1 MNKKIKYFIWLFFIY
16 IMYLS
21 VHGIDK
27 NSAIFNLI
35 HIFSSANNFLLL
47 LYAVSFIIVFVFY
60 QQHKKRFDT
69 GSFLYLIYVMGG
81 IGACWYYAQD
91 KVDLYY
97 PNIQIAPLL
106 YLFLTINICLLP
118 LWNAK
123 FSSLH
128 RINDNGM
135 TEIYDG
141 LSFAFF
147 VLSILPLVSLL
158 SHFSVQQLVGS
169 NLSNMYEYSG
179 DKSALFFSGPSKLC
193 FALIRRFEVLVIIL
207 LFYQLSKRQ
216 TKYVY
221 ELCVPIMVFT
231 LFKLLSGSRGGL
243 VGTGL
248 LMVTLFLTLR
258 QTFSEKIRKAVV
270 KIGVAAGS
278 LFVLAL
284 TAISV
289 SRFSQHTNKE
299 DTIDVWISQYM
310 GEAIPR
316 FSDDVWGIQTL
327 LYGNQNFMFLRKL
340 MGLPYIENYNSY
352 KAMYGIKLGT
362 PVDVFYTF
370 MGDIYLDFGTIGGIV
385 FAIVFALIFSKFLKI
400 KNDIS
405 IPTLAVLCL
414 FFDLLGFGF
423 TANVF
428 RTIFIQEDMV
438 WLIIAIAVLYMIQ
451 LARQQ
456 NKNTPPISEIICRD
470 IFIEQPFSCGYLPLK
485 VCAL

>member
-1 MNKKIKYFIWLFFIY
+1 MNKKIKYFIWLFFFIY

-21 VHGIDK
+21 VHGVDK

-35 HIFSSANNFLLL
+35 HIFSSENNFLLL
-47 LYAVSFIIVFVFY
+47 LYAVFFIIVFVFY

-81 IGACWYYAQD
+81 VGACWYYAQD

-97 PNIQIAPLL
+97 PNIQIAPLF
-106 YLFLTINICLLP
+106 YLFVTINICLLP

-123 FSSLH
+123 FSSLQ
-128 RINDNGM
+128 RIKDNGM
-135 TEIYDG
+135 AEIYDG
-141 LSFAFF
+141 LSFVFF
-147 VLSILPLVSLL
+147 ALSILPLVSLL
-158 SHFSVQQLVGS
+158 SNFSVQQLVGS

-179 DKSALFFSGPSKLC
+179 DKSALFFSGPSKFC
-193 FALIRRFEVLVIIL
+193 FAMIRRFEILVVVL
-207 LFYQLSKRQ
+207 LFYQLSKRK

-221 ELCVPIMVFT
+221 ELCIPIMVFT

-248 LMVTLFLTLR
+248 LMVTLFLMLR
-258 QTFSEKIRKAVV
+258 QTFSAETRKTVV
-270 KIGVAAGS
+270 KIGAVVGS

-284 TAISV
+284 AAISI
-289 SRFSQHTNKE
+289 SRFSQNTNTE

-316 FSDDVWGIQTL
+316 FSDDAWGIKTL

-340 MGLPYIENYNSY
+340 IGLSYIENYDSY
-352 KAMYGIKLGT
+352 KTMYGIKLGT
-362 PVDVFYTF
+362 PVDVLYTF
-370 MGDIYLDFGTIGGIV
+370 MGDIYLDFGTIGGLV
-385 FAIVFALIFSKFLKI
+385 FSIIFAFIFSKFLKI

-423 TANVF
+423 TANVY
-428 RTIFIQEDMV
+428 RTIFIQQDMV
-438 WLIIAIAVLYMIQ
+438 WLIIAIVILYMVQ
-451 LARQQ
+451 LVRQQ
-456 NKNTPPISEIICRD
+456 NKNTPHL
-470 IFIEQPFSCGYLPLK
+470 GNNM
-485 VCAL
+485 

>member
-1 MNKKIKYFIWLFFIY
+1 
-16 IMYLS
+16 MYLS
-21 VHGIDK
+21 IHGVDK

-35 HIFSSANNFLLL
+35 HIFSSENNFLLL
-47 LYAVSFIIVFVFY
+47 LYAVFFIIVFVFY

-81 IGACWYYAQD
+81 VGACWYYAQD

-97 PNIQIAPLL
+97 PNIQIAPLF
-106 YLFLTINICLLP
+106 YLFVTINICLLP

-123 FSSLH
+123 FSSLQ
-128 RINDNGM
+128 RIKDNGM
-135 TEIYDG
+135 AEIYDG
-141 LSFAFF
+141 LSFVFF
-147 VLSILPLVSLL
+147 ALSILPLVSLL
-158 SHFSVQQLVGS
+158 SNFSFQQLVGS
-169 NLSNMYEYSG
+169 NLSNMYESSG
-179 DKSALFFSGPSKLC
+179 DKSALFFSGPSKFC
-193 FALIRRFEVLVIIL
+193 FAMIRRFEILVVVL
-207 LFYQLSKRQ
+207 LFYQLSKRK

-221 ELCVPIMVFT
+221 ELCIPIMVFT

-248 LMVTLFLTLR
+248 LMVTLFLMLR
-258 QTFSEKIRKAVV
+258 QTFSADTRKTVV
-270 KIGVAAGS
+270 KIGAVVGS

-284 TAISV
+284 AAISI
-289 SRFSQHTNKE
+289 SRFSQNTNTE

-316 FSDDVWGIQTL
+316 FSDDVWGIKTL

-340 MGLPYIENYNSY
+340 IGLSYIENYDSY
-352 KAMYGIKLGT
+352 KAIYGIKLGT

-370 MGDIYLDFGTIGGIV
+370 MGDIYLDFGTIGGVV
-385 FAIVFALIFSKFLKI
+385 FSIIFAFIFSKFLKI

-428 RTIFIQEDMV
+428 RTIFIQQDMV
-438 WLIIAIAVLYMIQ
+438 WLIIAIVILYMVQ
-451 LARQQ
+451 LVRQQ
-456 NKNTPPISEIICRD
+456 NKNTPPI
-470 IFIEQPFSCGYLPLK
+470 
-485 VCAL
+485 

>member
-1 MNKKIKYFIWLFFIY
+1 MNKKIKYFIWLFFFIY

-21 VHGIDK
+21 VHGVDK

-35 HIFSSANNFLLL
+35 HIFSSENNFLLL
-47 LYAVSFIIVFVFY
+47 LYAVFFIIVFVFY

-81 IGACWYYAQD
+81 VGACWYYAQD
-91 KVDLYY
+91 KGDLYY
-97 PNIQIAPLL
+97 PNIQIAPLF
-106 YLFLTINICLLP
+106 YLFVTINICLLP

-123 FSSLH
+123 FSSLQ
-128 RINDNGM
+128 RIKDNGM
-135 TEIYDG
+135 AEIYDG
-141 LSFAFF
+141 LSFVFF
-147 VLSILPLVSLL
+147 ALSILPLVSLL
-158 SHFSVQQLVGS
+158 SNFSVQQLVGS

-179 DKSALFFSGPSKLC
+179 DKSALFFSGPSKFC
-193 FALIRRFEVLVIIL
+193 FAMIRRFEILVVVL
-207 LFYQLSKRQ
+207 LFYQLSKRK

-221 ELCVPIMVFT
+221 ELCIPIMVFT

-248 LMVTLFLTLR
+248 LMVTLFLMLR
-258 QTFSEKIRKAVV
+258 QTFSAETRKTVV
-270 KIGVAAGS
+270 KIGAVVGS

-284 TAISV
+284 AAISI
-289 SRFSQHTNKE
+289 SRFSQNTNTE

-316 FSDDVWGIQTL
+316 FSDDAWGIKTL

-340 MGLPYIENYNSY
+340 IGLSYIENYDSY
-352 KAMYGIKLGT
+352 KTMYGIKLGT

-370 MGDIYLDFGTIGGIV
+370 MGDIYLDFGTIGGLV
-385 FAIVFALIFSKFLKI
+385 FSIIFAFIFSKFLKI

-423 TANVF
+423 TANVY
-428 RTIFIQEDMV
+428 RTIFIQQDMV
-438 WLIIAIAVLYMIQ
+438 WLIIAIVILYMVQ
-451 LARQQ
+451 LVRQQ
-456 NKNTPPISEIICRD
+456 NKNTPHL
-470 IFIEQPFSCGYLPLK
+470 GNNM
-485 VCAL
+485 

>member
-1 MNKKIKYFIWLFFIY
+1 MNKKIKYFIWLFFFIY

-21 VHGIDK
+21 IHGVDK

-35 HIFSSANNFLLL
+35 HIFSSENNFLLL
-47 LYAVSFIIVFVFY
+47 LYAVFFIIVFVFY

-81 IGACWYYAQD
+81 VGACWYYAQD

-97 PNIQIAPLL
+97 PNIQIAPLF
-106 YLFLTINICLLP
+106 YLFVTINICLLP

-123 FSSLH
+123 FSSLQ
-128 RINDNGM
+128 RIKDNGM
-135 TEIYDG
+135 AEIYDG
-141 LSFAFF
+141 LSFVFF
-147 VLSILPLVSLL
+147 ALSILPLVSLL
-158 SHFSVQQLVGS
+158 SNFSVQQLVGS
-169 NLSNMYEYSG
+169 NLSNMYESSG
-179 DKSALFFSGPSKLC
+179 DKSALFFSGPSKFC
-193 FALIRRFEVLVIIL
+193 FAMIRRFEILVVVL
-207 LFYQLSKRQ
+207 LFYQLSKRK

-221 ELCVPIMVFT
+221 ELCIPIMVFT

-248 LMVTLFLTLR
+248 LMVTLFLMLR
-258 QTFSEKIRKAVV
+258 QTFSAETRKTVV
-270 KIGVAAGS
+270 KIGAVVGS

-284 TAISV
+284 AAISI
-289 SRFSQHTNKE
+289 SRFSQNTNTE

-316 FSDDVWGIQTL
+316 FSDDVWGIKTL

-340 MGLPYIENYNSY
+340 IGLSYIENYDSY
-352 KAMYGIKLGT
+352 KAIYGIKLGT

-370 MGDIYLDFGTIGGIV
+370 MGDIYLDFGTIGGVV
-385 FAIVFALIFSKFLKI
+385 FSIIFAFVFSKFLKI

-428 RTIFIQEDMV
+428 RTIFIQQDMV
-438 WLIIAIAVLYMIQ
+438 WLIIAIVILYMVQ
-451 LARQQ
+451 LVRQQ
-456 NKNTPPISEIICRD
+456 NKNTPPFR
-470 IFIEQPFSCGYLPLK
+470 K
-485 VCAL
+485 

>member
-1 MNKKIKYFIWLFFIY
+1 MNKKIKYFIWLFFFIY

-21 VHGIDK
+21 VHGVDK

-35 HIFSSANNFLLL
+35 HIFSSENNFLLL
-47 LYAVSFIIVFVFY
+47 LYAVFFIIVFVFY

-81 IGACWYYAQD
+81 VGACWYYAQD

-97 PNIQIAPLL
+97 PNIQIAPLF
-106 YLFLTINICLLP
+106 YLFVTINICLLP

-123 FSSLH
+123 FSSLQ
-128 RINDNGM
+128 RIKDNGM
-135 TEIYDG
+135 AEIYDG
-141 LSFAFF
+141 LSFVFF
-147 VLSILPLVSLL
+147 ALSILPLVSLL
-158 SHFSVQQLVGS
+158 SNFSVQQLVGS

-179 DKSALFFSGPSKLC
+179 DKSALFFSGPSKFC
-193 FALIRRFEVLVIIL
+193 FAMIRRFEILVVVL
-207 LFYQLSKRQ
+207 LFYQLSKRK

-221 ELCVPIMVFT
+221 ELCIPIMVFT

-248 LMVTLFLTLR
+248 LMVTLFLMLR
-258 QTFSEKIRKAVV
+258 QTFSAETRKTVV
-270 KIGVAAGS
+270 KIGAVVGS

-284 TAISV
+284 AAISI
-289 SRFSQHTNKE
+289 SRFSQNTNTE

-316 FSDDVWGIQTL
+316 FSDDAWGIKTL

-340 MGLPYIENYNSY
+340 IGLSYIENYGSY
-352 KAMYGIKLGT
+352 KTMYGIKLGT

-370 MGDIYLDFGTIGGIV
+370 MGDIYLDFGTIGGLV
-385 FAIVFALIFSKFLKI
+385 FSIIFAFIFSKFLKI

-423 TANVF
+423 TANVY
-428 RTIFIQEDMV
+428 RTIFIQQDMV
-438 WLIIAIAVLYMIQ
+438 WLIIAIVILYMVQ
-451 LARQQ
+451 LVRQQ
-456 NKNTPPISEIICRD
+456 NKNTPHL
-470 IFIEQPFSCGYLPLK
+470 GNNM
-485 VCAL
+485 

>member
-1 MNKKIKYFIWLFFIY
+1 
-16 IMYLS
+16 MYLS
-21 VHGIDK
+21 IHGVDK

-35 HIFSSANNFLLL
+35 HIFSSENNFLLL
-47 LYAVSFIIVFVFY
+47 LYAVFFIIVFVFY

-81 IGACWYYAQD
+81 VGACWYYAQD

-97 PNIQIAPLL
+97 PNIQIAPLF
-106 YLFLTINICLLP
+106 YLFVTINICLLP

-123 FSSLH
+123 FSSLQ
-128 RINDNGM
+128 RIKDNGM
-135 TEIYDG
+135 AEIYDG
-141 LSFAFF
+141 LSFVFF
-147 VLSILPLVSLL
+147 ALSILPLVSLL
-158 SHFSVQQLVGS
+158 SNFSVQQLVGS
-169 NLSNMYEYSG
+169 NLSNMYESSG
-179 DKSALFFSGPSKLC
+179 DKSALFFSGPSKFC
-193 FALIRRFEVLVIIL
+193 FAMIRRFEILVVVL
-207 LFYQLSKRQ
+207 LFYQLSKRK

-221 ELCVPIMVFT
+221 ELCIPIMVFT

-248 LMVTLFLTLR
+248 LMVTLFLMLR
-258 QTFSEKIRKAVV
+258 QTFSADTRKTVV
-270 KIGVAAGS
+270 KIGAVVGS

-284 TAISV
+284 AAISI
-289 SRFSQHTNKE
+289 SRFSQNTNTE

-316 FSDDVWGIQTL
+316 FSDDVWGIKTL

-340 MGLPYIENYNSY
+340 IGLSYIENYDSY
-352 KAMYGIKLGT
+352 KAIYGIKLGT

-370 MGDIYLDFGTIGGIV
+370 MGDIYLDFGTIGGVV
-385 FAIVFALIFSKFLKI
+385 FSIIFAFIFSKFLKI

-428 RTIFIQEDMV
+428 RTIFIQQDMV
-438 WLIIAIAVLYMIQ
+438 WLIIAIVILYMVQ
-451 LARQQ
+451 LVRQQ
-456 NKNTPPISEIICRD
+456 NKNPP
-470 IFIEQPFSCGYLPLK
+470 PFRK
-485 VCAL
+485 

>member
-1 MNKKIKYFIWLFFIY
+1 MNKKIKYFIWLFFFIY

-21 VHGIDK
+21 VHGVDK

-35 HIFSSANNFLLL
+35 HIFSSENNFLLL
-47 LYAVSFIIVFVFY
+47 LYAVFFIIVFVFY

-81 IGACWYYAQD
+81 VGACWYYAQD

-97 PNIQIAPLL
+97 PNIQIAPLF
-106 YLFLTINICLLP
+106 YLFVTINICLLP

-123 FSSLH
+123 FSSLQ
-128 RINDNGM
+128 RIKDNGM
-135 TEIYDG
+135 AEIYDG
-141 LSFAFF
+141 LSFVFF
-147 VLSILPLVSLL
+147 ALSILPLVSLL
-158 SHFSVQQLVGS
+158 SNFSVQQLVGS

-179 DKSALFFSGPSKLC
+179 DKSALFFSGPSKFC
-193 FALIRRFEVLVIIL
+193 FAMIRRFEVLVVVL
-207 LFYQLSKRQ
+207 LFYQLSKRK

-221 ELCVPIMVFT
+221 ELCIPIMVFT

-248 LMVTLFLTLR
+248 LMVTLFLMLR
-258 QTFSEKIRKAVV
+258 QTFSAETRKTVV
-270 KIGVAAGS
+270 KIGAVVGS

-284 TAISV
+284 AAISI
-289 SRFSQHTNKE
+289 SRFSQNTNTE

-316 FSDDVWGIQTL
+316 FSDDAWGIKTL

-340 MGLPYIENYNSY
+340 IGLSYIENYDSY
-352 KAMYGIKLGT
+352 KTMYGIKLGT

-370 MGDIYLDFGTIGGIV
+370 MGDIYLDFGTIGGLV
-385 FAIVFALIFSKFLKI
+385 FSIIFAFIFSKFLKI

-423 TANVF
+423 TANVY
-428 RTIFIQEDMV
+428 RTIFIQQDMV
-438 WLIIAIAVLYMIQ
+438 WLIIAIVILYMVQ
-451 LARQQ
+451 LVRQQ
-456 NKNTPPISEIICRD
+456 NKNTPHL
-470 IFIEQPFSCGYLPLK
+470 GNNM
-485 VCAL
+485 

>member
-1 MNKKIKYFIWLFFIY
+1 MNKKIKYFIWLFFFIY

-21 VHGIDK
+21 VHGVDK

-35 HIFSSANNFLLL
+35 HIFSSENNFLLL
-47 LYAVSFIIVFVFY
+47 LYAVFFIIVFVFY

-81 IGACWYYAQD
+81 VGACWYYAQD

-97 PNIQIAPLL
+97 PNIQIAPLF
-106 YLFLTINICLLP
+106 YLFVTINICLLP

-123 FSSLH
+123 FSSLQ
-128 RINDNGM
+128 RIKDNGM
-135 TEIYDG
+135 AEIYDG
-141 LSFAFF
+141 LSFVFF
-147 VLSILPLVSLL
+147 ALSILPLVSLL
-158 SHFSVQQLVGS
+158 SNFSVQQLVGS

-179 DKSALFFSGPSKLC
+179 DKSALFFSGPSKFC
-193 FALIRRFEVLVIIL
+193 FAMIRRFEILVVVL
-207 LFYQLSKRQ
+207 LFYQLSKRK

-221 ELCVPIMVFT
+221 ELCIPIMVFT

-248 LMVTLFLTLR
+248 LMVTLFLMLR
-258 QTFSEKIRKAVV
+258 QTFSAETRKTVV
-270 KIGVAAGS
+270 KIGAVVGS

-284 TAISV
+284 AAISI
-289 SRFSQHTNKE
+289 SRFSQNTNTE

-316 FSDDVWGIQTL
+316 FSDDVWGIKTL
-327 LYGNQNFMFLRKL
+327 LYGNQNFMFLRRL
-340 MGLPYIENYNSY
+340 IGLSYIENYDSY
-352 KAMYGIKLGT
+352 KTMYGIKLGT

-370 MGDIYLDFGTIGGIV
+370 MGDIYLDFGTIGGLV
-385 FAIVFALIFSKFLKI
+385 FSIIFAFIFSKFLKI

-423 TANVF
+423 TANVY
-428 RTIFIQEDMV
+428 RTIFIQQDMV
-438 WLIIAIAVLYMIQ
+438 WLIIAIVILYMVQ
-451 LARQQ
+451 LVRQQ
-456 NKNTPPISEIICRD
+456 NKNTPHL
-470 IFIEQPFSCGYLPLK
+470 GNNM
-485 VCAL
+485 

>member
-1 MNKKIKYFIWLFFIY
+1 MNKKIKYFIWLFFFIY

-21 VHGIDK
+21 VHGVDK

-35 HIFSSANNFLLL
+35 HIFSSENNFLLL
-47 LYAVSFIIVFVFY
+47 LYAVFFIIVFVFY

-81 IGACWYYAQD
+81 VGACWYYAQD

-97 PNIQIAPLL
+97 PNIQIAPLF
-106 YLFLTINICLLP
+106 YLFVTINICLLP

-123 FSSLH
+123 FSSLQ
-128 RINDNGM
+128 RIKDNGM
-135 TEIYDG
+135 AEIYDG
-141 LSFAFF
+141 LSFVFF
-147 VLSILPLVSLL
+147 ALSILPLVSLL
-158 SHFSVQQLVGS
+158 SNFSVQQLVGS

-179 DKSALFFSGPSKLC
+179 DKSALFFSGPSKFC
-193 FALIRRFEVLVIIL
+193 FAMIRRFEVLVVVL
-207 LFYQLSKRQ
+207 LFYQLSKRK

-221 ELCVPIMVFT
+221 ELCIPIMVFT

-248 LMVTLFLTLR
+248 LMVTLFLMLR
-258 QTFSEKIRKAVV
+258 QTFSAETRKTVV
-270 KIGVAAGS
+270 KIGAVVGS

-284 TAISV
+284 AAISI
-289 SRFSQHTNKE
+289 SRFSQNTNTE

-316 FSDDVWGIQTL
+316 FSDDAWGIKTL

-340 MGLPYIENYNSY
+340 IGLSYIENYDSY
-352 KAMYGIKLGT
+352 KTMYGIKLGT

-370 MGDIYLDFGTIGGIV
+370 MGDIYLDFGTIGGLV
-385 FAIVFALIFSKFLKI
+385 FSIIFAFIFSKFLKT

-423 TANVF
+423 TANVY
-428 RTIFIQEDMV
+428 RTIFIQQDMV
-438 WLIIAIAVLYMIQ
+438 WLIIAIVILYMVQ
-451 LARQQ
+451 LVRQQ
-456 NKNTPPISEIICRD
+456 NKNTPHL
-470 IFIEQPFSCGYLPLK
+470 GNNM
-485 VCAL
+485 

>member
-1 MNKKIKYFIWLFFIY
+1 
-16 IMYLS
+16 MYLS
-21 VHGIDK
+21 VHGVDK

-35 HIFSSANNFLLL
+35 HIFSSENNFLLL
-47 LYAVSFIIVFVFY
+47 LYAVFFIIVFVFY

-81 IGACWYYAQD
+81 VGACWYYAQD

-97 PNIQIAPLL
+97 PNIQIAPLF
-106 YLFLTINICLLP
+106 YLFVTINICLLP

-123 FSSLH
+123 FSSLQ
-128 RINDNGM
+128 RIKDNGM
-135 TEIYDG
+135 AEIYDG
-141 LSFAFF
+141 LSFVFF
-147 VLSILPLVSLL
+147 ALSILPLVSLL
-158 SHFSVQQLVGS
+158 SNFSVQQLVGS

-179 DKSALFFSGPSKLC
+179 DKSALFFSGPSKFC
-193 FALIRRFEVLVIIL
+193 FAMIRRFEVLVVVL
-207 LFYQLSKRQ
+207 LFYQLSKRK

-221 ELCVPIMVFT
+221 ELCIPIMVFT

-248 LMVTLFLTLR
+248 LMVTLFLMLR
-258 QTFSEKIRKAVV
+258 QTFSAETRKTVV
-270 KIGVAAGS
+270 KIGAVVGS

-284 TAISV
+284 AAISI
-289 SRFSQHTNKE
+289 SRFSQNTNTE

-316 FSDDVWGIQTL
+316 FSDDAWGIKTL

-340 MGLPYIENYNSY
+340 IGLSYIENYDSY
-352 KAMYGIKLGT
+352 KTMYGIKLGT

-370 MGDIYLDFGTIGGIV
+370 MGDIYLDFGTIGGLV
-385 FAIVFALIFSKFLKI
+385 FSIIFAFIFSKFLKT

-423 TANVF
+423 TANVY
-428 RTIFIQEDMV
+428 RTIFIQQDMV
-438 WLIIAIAVLYMIQ
+438 WLIIAIVILYMVQ
-451 LARQQ
+451 LVRQQ
-456 NKNTPPISEIICRD
+456 NKNTPHL
-470 IFIEQPFSCGYLPLK
+470 GNNM
-485 VCAL
+485 

>member
-1 MNKKIKYFIWLFFIY
+1 MNKKIKYFIWLFFFIY

-21 VHGIDK
+21 VHGVDK

-35 HIFSSANNFLLL
+35 HIFSSENNFLLL
-47 LYAVSFIIVFVFY
+47 LYAVFFIIVFVFY

-81 IGACWYYAQD
+81 VGACWYYAQD

-97 PNIQIAPLL
+97 PNIQIAPLF
-106 YLFLTINICLLP
+106 YLFVTINICLLP

-123 FSSLH
+123 FSSLQ
-128 RINDNGM
+128 RIKDNGM
-135 TEIYDG
+135 AEIYDG
-141 LSFAFF
+141 LSFVFF
-147 VLSILPLVSLL
+147 ALSILPLVSLL
-158 SHFSVQQLVGS
+158 SNFSVQQLVGS

-179 DKSALFFSGPSKLC
+179 DKSALFFSGPSKFC
-193 FALIRRFEVLVIIL
+193 FAMIRRFEILVVVL
-207 LFYQLSKRQ
+207 LFYQLSKRK

-221 ELCVPIMVFT
+221 ELCIPIMVFT

-248 LMVTLFLTLR
+248 LMVTLFLMLR
-258 QTFSEKIRKAVV
+258 QTFSAETRKTVV
-270 KIGVAAGS
+270 KIGAVVGS

-284 TAISV
+284 AAISI
-289 SRFSQHTNKE
+289 SRFSQNTNTE

-316 FSDDVWGIQTL
+316 FSDDAWGIKTL

-340 MGLPYIENYNSY
+340 IGLSYIENYDSY
-352 KAMYGIKLGT
+352 KTMYGIKLGT

-370 MGDIYLDFGTIGGIV
+370 MGDIYLDFGTIGGLV
-385 FAIVFALIFSKFLKI
+385 FSIIFAFIFSKFLKI

-423 TANVF
+423 TANVY
-428 RTIFIQEDMV
+428 RTIFIQQDMV
-438 WLIIAIAVLYMIQ
+438 WLIIAIVILYMVQ
-451 LARQQ
+451 LVRQQ
-456 NKNTPPISEIICRD
+456 NKNTPHL
-470 IFIEQPFSCGYLPLK
+470 GNNM
-485 VCAL
+485 

>member
-1 MNKKIKYFIWLFFIY
+1 MNKKIKYFIWLFFFIY

-21 VHGIDK
+21 IHGVDK

-35 HIFSSANNFLLL
+35 HIFSSENNFLLL
-47 LYAVSFIIVFVFY
+47 LYAVFFIIVFVFY

-81 IGACWYYAQD
+81 VGACWYYAQD

-97 PNIQIAPLL
+97 PNIQIAPLF
-106 YLFLTINICLLP
+106 YLFVTINICLLP

-123 FSSLH
+123 FSSLQ
-128 RINDNGM
+128 RIKDNGM
-135 TEIYDG
+135 AEIYDG
-141 LSFAFF
+141 LSFVFF
-147 VLSILPLVSLL
+147 ALSILPLVSLL
-158 SHFSVQQLVGS
+158 SNFSVQQLVGS
-169 NLSNMYEYSG
+169 NLSNMYESSG
-179 DKSALFFSGPSKLC
+179 DKSALFFSGPSKFC
-193 FALIRRFEVLVIIL
+193 FAMIRRFEILVVVL
-207 LFYQLSKRQ
+207 LFYQLSKRK

-221 ELCVPIMVFT
+221 ELCIPIMVFT

-248 LMVTLFLTLR
+248 LMVTLFLMLR
-258 QTFSEKIRKAVV
+258 QTFSAETRKTVV
-270 KIGVAAGS
+270 KIGAVVGS

-284 TAISV
+284 AAISI
-289 SRFSQHTNKE
+289 SRFSQNTNTE

-316 FSDDVWGIQTL
+316 FSDDVWGIKTL

-340 MGLPYIENYNSY
+340 IGLSYIENYDSY
-352 KAMYGIKLGT
+352 KAIYGIKLGT

-370 MGDIYLDFGTIGGIV
+370 MGDIYLDFGTIGGVV
-385 FAIVFALIFSKFLKI
+385 FSIIFAFVFSKFLKI

-428 RTIFIQEDMV
+428 RTIFIQQDMV
-438 WLIIAIAVLYMIQ
+438 WLIIAIVILYMVQ
-451 LARQQ
+451 LVRQQ
-456 NKNTPPISEIICRD
+456 NKNTPPI
-470 IFIEQPFSCGYLPLK
+470 
-485 VCAL
+485 

>member
-1 MNKKIKYFIWLFFIY
+1 MNKKIKYFIWLFFFIY

-21 VHGIDK
+21 VHGVDK

-35 HIFSSANNFLLL
+35 HIFSSENNFLLL
-47 LYAVSFIIVFVFY
+47 LYAVFFTIVFVFY
-60 QQHKKRFDT
+60 QQHKKCFDT

-81 IGACWYYAQD
+81 VGACWYYAQD

-97 PNIQIAPLL
+97 PNIQIAPLF
-106 YLFLTINICLLP
+106 YLFVTINICLLP

-123 FSSLH
+123 FSSLQ
-128 RINDNGM
+128 RIKDNGM
-135 TEIYDG
+135 AEIYDG
-141 LSFAFF
+141 LSFVFF
-147 VLSILPLVSLL
+147 ALSILPLVSLL

-179 DKSALFFSGPSKLC
+179 DKSALFFSGPSKFC
-193 FALIRRFEVLVIIL
+193 FAMIRRFEVLVVVL
-207 LFYQLSKRQ
+207 LFYQLSKRK

-221 ELCVPIMVFT
+221 ELCIPIMVFT

-248 LMVTLFLTLR
+248 LMVTLFLMLR
-258 QTFSEKIRKAVV
+258 QTFSAETRKTVV
-270 KIGVAAGS
+270 KIGTVVGS

-284 TAISV
+284 AAISI
-289 SRFSQHTNKE
+289 SRFSQNTNTE

-316 FSDDVWGIQTL
+316 FSDDVWGIKTL

-340 MGLPYIENYNSY
+340 IGLSYIENYDSY

-370 MGDIYLDFGTIGGIV
+370 MGDIYLDFGTIGGVV
-385 FAIVFALIFSKFLKI
+385 FSIIFAFIFSKFLKI

-428 RTIFIQEDMV
+428 RTIFIQQDMV
-438 WLIIAIAVLYMIQ
+438 WLIIAIVILYMVQ
-451 LARQQ
+451 LVRQQ
-456 NKNTPPISEIICRD
+456 NKNTPAI
-470 IFIEQPFSCGYLPLK
+470 
-485 VCAL
+485 

>member
-1 MNKKIKYFIWLFFIY
+1 MNKKIKYFIWLFFFIY

-21 VHGIDK
+21 IHGVDK

-35 HIFSSANNFLLL
+35 HIFSSENNFLLL
-47 LYAVSFIIVFVFY
+47 LYAVFFIIVFVFY

-81 IGACWYYAQD
+81 VGACWYYAQD

-97 PNIQIAPLL
+97 PNIQIAPLF
-106 YLFLTINICLLP
+106 YLFVTINICLLP

-123 FSSLH
+123 FSSLQ
-128 RINDNGM
+128 RIKDNGM
-135 TEIYDG
+135 AEIYDG
-141 LSFAFF
+141 LSFVFF
-147 VLSILPLVSLL
+147 ALSILPLVSLL
-158 SHFSVQQLVGS
+158 SNFSVQQLVGS
-169 NLSNMYEYSG
+169 NLSNMYESSG
-179 DKSALFFSGPSKLC
+179 DKSALFFSGPSKFC
-193 FALIRRFEVLVIIL
+193 FAMIRRFEILVVVL
-207 LFYQLSKRQ
+207 LFYQLSKRK

-221 ELCVPIMVFT
+221 ELCIPIMVFT

-248 LMVTLFLTLR
+248 LMVTLFLMLR
-258 QTFSEKIRKAVV
+258 QTFSADTRKTVV
-270 KIGVAAGS
+270 KIGAVVGS

-284 TAISV
+284 AAISI
-289 SRFSQHTNKE
+289 SRFSQNTNTE

-316 FSDDVWGIQTL
+316 FSDDVWGIKTL

-340 MGLPYIENYNSY
+340 IGLSYIENYDSY
-352 KAMYGIKLGT
+352 KAIYGIKLGT

-370 MGDIYLDFGTIGGIV
+370 MGDIYLDFGTIGGVV
-385 FAIVFALIFSKFLKI
+385 FSIIFAFIFSKFLKI

-428 RTIFIQEDMV
+428 RTIFIQQDMV
-438 WLIIAIAVLYMIQ
+438 WLIIAIVILYMVQ
-451 LARQQ
+451 LVRQQ
-456 NKNTPPISEIICRD
+456 NKNTPPFR
-470 IFIEQPFSCGYLPLK
+470 K
-485 VCAL
+485 

>member
-1 MNKKIKYFIWLFFIY
+1 MNKKIKYFIWLFFFIY

-21 VHGIDK
+21 IHGVDK

-35 HIFSSANNFLLL
+35 HIFSSENNFLLL
-47 LYAVSFIIVFVFY
+47 LYAVFFIIVFVFY

-81 IGACWYYAQD
+81 VGACWYYAQD

-97 PNIQIAPLL
+97 PNIQIAPLF
-106 YLFLTINICLLP
+106 YLFVTINICLLP

-123 FSSLH
+123 FSSLQ
-128 RINDNGM
+128 RIKDNGM
-135 TEIYDG
+135 AEIYDG
-141 LSFAFF
+141 LSFVFF
-147 VLSILPLVSLL
+147 ALSILPLVSLL
-158 SHFSVQQLVGS
+158 SNFSVQQLVGS
-169 NLSNMYEYSG
+169 NLSNMYESSG
-179 DKSALFFSGPSKLC
+179 DKSALFFSGPSKFC
-193 FALIRRFEVLVIIL
+193 FAMIRRFEILVVVL
-207 LFYQLSKRQ
+207 LFYQLSKRK

-221 ELCVPIMVFT
+221 ELCIPIMVFT

-248 LMVTLFLTLR
+248 LMVTLFLMLR
-258 QTFSEKIRKAVV
+258 QTFSADTRKTVV
-270 KIGVAAGS
+270 KIGAVVGS

-284 TAISV
+284 AAISI
-289 SRFSQHTNKE
+289 SRFSQNTNTE

-316 FSDDVWGIQTL
+316 FSDDVWGIKTL

-340 MGLPYIENYNSY
+340 IGLSYIENYDSY
-352 KAMYGIKLGT
+352 KAIYGIKLGT

-370 MGDIYLDFGTIGGIV
+370 MGDIYLDFGTIGGVV
-385 FAIVFALIFSKFLKI
+385 FSIIFAFIFSKFLKI

-428 RTIFIQEDMV
+428 RTIFIQQDMV
-438 WLIIAIAVLYMIQ
+438 WLIIAIVILYMVQ
-451 LARQQ
+451 LVRQQ
-456 NKNTPPISEIICRD
+456 NKNTPPI
-470 IFIEQPFSCGYLPLK
+470 
-485 VCAL
+485 

>member
-1 MNKKIKYFIWLFFIY
+1 MNKKIKYFIWLFFFIY

-21 VHGIDK
+21 VHGVDK

-35 HIFSSANNFLLL
+35 HIFSSENNFLLL
-47 LYAVSFIIVFVFY
+47 LYAVFFIIVFVFY

-81 IGACWYYAQD
+81 VGACWYYAQD

-97 PNIQIAPLL
+97 PNIQIAPLF
-106 YLFLTINICLLP
+106 YLFVTINICLLP

-123 FSSLH
+123 FSSLQ
-128 RINDNGM
+128 RIKDNGM
-135 TEIYDG
+135 AEIYDG
-141 LSFAFF
+141 LSFVFF
-147 VLSILPLVSLL
+147 ALSILPLVSLL
-158 SHFSVQQLVGS
+158 SNFSVQQLVGS

-179 DKSALFFSGPSKLC
+179 DKSALFFSGPSKFC
-193 FALIRRFEVLVIIL
+193 FAMIRRFEILVVVL
-207 LFYQLSKRQ
+207 LFYQLSKRK

-221 ELCVPIMVFT
+221 ELCIPIMVFT

-248 LMVTLFLTLR
+248 LMVTLFLMLR
-258 QTFSEKIRKAVV
+258 QTFSAETRKTVV
-270 KIGVAAGS
+270 KIGAVVGS

-284 TAISV
+284 AAISI
-289 SRFSQHTNKE
+289 SRFSQNTNTE

-316 FSDDVWGIQTL
+316 FSDDAWGIKTL

-340 MGLPYIENYNSY
+340 IGLSYIENYDSY
-352 KAMYGIKLGT
+352 KTMYGIKLGT

-370 MGDIYLDFGTIGGIV
+370 MGDIYLDFGTIGGLV
-385 FAIVFALIFSKFLKI
+385 FSIIFAFIFSKFLKI

-423 TANVF
+423 TANVY
-428 RTIFIQEDMV
+428 RTIFIQQDMV
-438 WLIIAIAVLYMIQ
+438 WLIIAIVILYMVQ
-451 LARQQ
+451 LVTIVR
-456 NKNTPPISEIICRD
+456 
-470 IFIEQPFSCGYLPLK
+470 
-485 VCAL
+485 

>member
-1 MNKKIKYFIWLFFIY
+1 
-16 IMYLS
+16 MYLS
-21 VHGIDK
+21 IHGVDK

-35 HIFSSANNFLLL
+35 HIFSSENNFLLL
-47 LYAVSFIIVFVFY
+47 LYAVFFIIVFVFY

-81 IGACWYYAQD
+81 VGACWYYAQD

-97 PNIQIAPLL
+97 PNIQIAPLF
-106 YLFLTINICLLP
+106 YLFVTINICLLP

-123 FSSLH
+123 FSSLQ
-128 RINDNGM
+128 RIKDNGM
-135 TEIYDG
+135 AEIYDG
-141 LSFAFF
+141 LSFVFF
-147 VLSILPLVSLL
+147 ALSILPLVSLL
-158 SHFSVQQLVGS
+158 SNFSVQQLVGS
-169 NLSNMYEYSG
+169 NLSNMYESSG
-179 DKSALFFSGPSKLC
+179 DKSALFFSGPSKFC
-193 FALIRRFEVLVIIL
+193 FAMIRRFEILVVVL
-207 LFYQLSKRQ
+207 LFYQLSKRK

-221 ELCVPIMVFT
+221 ELCIPIMVFT

-248 LMVTLFLTLR
+248 LMVTLFLMLR
-258 QTFSEKIRKAVV
+258 QTFSADTRKTVV
-270 KIGVAAGS
+270 KIGAVVGS

-284 TAISV
+284 AAISI
-289 SRFSQHTNKE
+289 SRFSQNTNTE

-316 FSDDVWGIQTL
+316 FSDDVWGIKTL

-340 MGLPYIENYNSY
+340 IGLSYIENYDSY
-352 KAMYGIKLGT
+352 KAIYGIKLGT

-370 MGDIYLDFGTIGGIV
+370 MGDIYLDFGTIGGVV
-385 FAIVFALIFSKFLKI
+385 FSIIFAFIFSKFLKI

-428 RTIFIQEDMV
+428 RTIFIQQDMV
-438 WLIIAIAVLYMIQ
+438 WLIIAIVILYMVQ
-451 LARQQ
+451 LVRQQ
-456 NKNTPPISEIICRD
+456 NKNPPHL
-470 IFIEQPFSCGYLPLK
+470 GNNM
-485 VCAL
+485 